1 MYLGR
6 PEREMKPWY
15 TDRELKRVE
24 EKAVGEEA
32 EYRRARDQYV
42 SLATPSLL
50 IKVPRG
56 I

>member
-24 EKAVGEEA
+24 EKAEGEEA
-32 EYRRARDQYV
+32 DRRRARDQ
-42 SLATPSLL
+42 
-50 IKVPRG
+50 
-56 I
+56 